1 MCVKID
7 KSTSTRGN
15 RNDQVPDI
23 SKNCHNNI
31 HGYEKDIPFIAQSKS
46 TFTGKP
52 LFVFKHTS

>member
-23 SKNCHNNI
+23 SKNCHDNI
-31 HGYEKDIPFIAQSKS
+31 HGYEKDIPFIAQTKENPN
-46 TFTGKP
+46 K
-52 LFVFKHTS
+52 